1 VTNNGQKMLLTL
13 KNLQQQTFTMDID
26 PEITVKVLKERIEK
40 EKGVDA
46 YPVSSQKLIYAGKI
60 MADDD
65 SINKYNI
72 DEKKF
77 IVVMVTK
84 GKPAAPAGAS
94 SAPTESAEK
103 KETKE
108 ENKSDSSEIKEKI
121 AEEKEGASQKESE
134 AKASTDDKS
143 EAKEGADMD
152 TSTSNETPT
161 SAGGTSSSMV
171 VGDDYN
177 KMVQN
182 IVDMGY
188 EKSQVIL
195 ALKASYNTP
204 ERAIEYL
211 LNGIPETLE
220 YEEASLPVL
229 PTSTVSPAT
238 LRPEQSTGEA
248 SSVAANQ
255 STGNESASSNPLD
268 FLRNQE
274 SFGQMRELLR
284 RNPDMLNAVLQQL
297 GQSNPQLLQVISQ
310 NQEAFIRM
318 INESDATP
326 SGTVPAGG
334 TGGGSTNMPGT
345 IQVSQQDKE
354 AIDRLKALGFP
365 EHLVV
370 QAYFACEKNE
380 NLAANFLL
388 SQNFDD

>member
-1 VTNNGQKMLLTL
+1 M
-13 KNLQQQTFTMDID
+13 
-26 PEITVKVLKERIEK
+26 
-40 EKGVDA
+40 
-46 YPVSSQKLIYAGKI
+46 
-60 MADDD
+60 
-65 SINKYNI
+65 
-72 DEKKF
+72 KF

-94 SAPTESAEK
+94 SAPIESAEK

-188 EKSQVIL
+188 EKSQVMA
-195 ALKASYNTP
+195 ALRASYNTP

-211 LNGIPETLE
+211 INGIPETLE
-220 YEEASLPVL
+220 YEEASLPGF
-229 PTSTVSPAT
+229 PTSTLSPAT
-238 LRPEQSTGEA
+238 LPPEPSTGEA
-248 SSVAANQ
+248 SSVAANL

-274 SFGQMRELLR
+274 SFGQMREMIR
-284 RNPDMLNAVLQQL
+284 RNPEMLNAALQQL
-297 GQSNPQLLQVISQ
+297 GQSNPQLNQVISQ
-310 NQEAFIRM
+310 NQEAVMRM

-326 SGTVPAGG
+326 SGTVPTVGG
-334 TGGGSTNMPGT
+334 TGESA
-345 IQVSQQDKE
+345 S
-354 AIDRLKALGFP
+354 
-365 EHLVV
+365 
-370 QAYFACEKNE
+370 
-380 NLAANFLL
+380 
-388 SQNFDD
+388 S

>member
-1 VTNNGQKMLLTL
+1 MG
-13 KNLQQQTFTMDID
+13 
-26 PEITVKVLKERIEK
+26 
-40 EKGVDA
+40 
-46 YPVSSQKLIYAGKI
+46 
-60 MADDD
+60 
-65 SINKYNI
+65 
-72 DEKKF
+72 KF

-161 SAGGTSSSMV
+161 TAGGTSSSMV

-188 EKSQVIL
+188 EKSQVMA
-195 ALKASYNTP
+195 ALRASYNNP
-204 ERAIEYL
+204 ERAVEYL
-211 LNGIPETLE
+211 LTGIPSSIGES
-220 YEEASLPVL
+220 EESLPVI
-229 PTSTVSPAT
+229 PTPA
-238 LRPEQSTGEA
+238 A
-248 SSVAANQ
+248 SDPSVPPNIPAEGSDPPAPHIAATTP
-255 STGNESASSNPLD
+255 SSESAADNPLH

-274 SFGQMRELLR
+274 MFHQMRQLLQR
-284 RNPDMLNAVLQQL
+284 DPGMLNAVLQQL
-297 GQSNPQLLQVISQ
+297 GQSNPELLQLISQ

-318 INESDATP
+318 INEPD
-326 SGTVPAGG
+326 SGAAPGSGPGSGVHGG
-334 TGGGSTNMPGT
+334 VSEDMPGM

-354 AIDRLKALGFP
+354 AIERLKALGFP

-370 QAYFACEKNE
+370 QAYFACDKNE

-388 SQNFDD
+388 SQGFDD